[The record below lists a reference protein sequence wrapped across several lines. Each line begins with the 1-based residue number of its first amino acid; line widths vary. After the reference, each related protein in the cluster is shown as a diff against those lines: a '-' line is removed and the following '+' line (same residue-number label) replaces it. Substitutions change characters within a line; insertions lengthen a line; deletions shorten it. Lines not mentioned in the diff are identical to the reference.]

1 MGYCSERMM
10 YWICC
15 DFSLFCSKHSN
26 HINFCCHVSGN
37 HFHGPFT
44 FRDPD
49 DVFREFFGGRDPF
62 ADVFGKSVN
71 SANSVF

>member
-1 MGYCSERMM
+1 MLDISMEEQCIGFALHF
-10 YWICC
+10 
-15 DFSLFCSKHSN
+15 FSSRLRHFN
-26 HINFCCHVSGN
+26 HINCCCHVSGN

-62 ADVFGKSVN
+62 SDFFGKSKFCFV
-71 SANSVF
+71 V